1 MRVRVE
7 LFVNFYKSIEKQ
19 FDSDPNFYAIFNG
32 LICESPNMAIY

>member
-19 FDSDPNFYAIFNG
+19 FDSDPNFYAIFYE
-32 LICESPNMAIY
+32 LIHTSANISIY

>member
-19 FDSDPNFYAIFNG
+19 FDSDPNSYAMFYELIF
-32 LICESPNMAIY
+32 ESPNMTIC